1 MRAFKVQ
8 VLRSAFPLCGARRCC
23 PSDSATVVATPRS
36 IPIALPVGS
45 RSTGGWAAVNATC
58 QRPARSRET
67 RAMPVLAGSGRDSRN
82 RSSPT
87 FGTCTALQRRFNRR
101 TVTSRT
107 QKPSFRPAL
116 PGRVAVGAGE
126 VHGHRLVE
134 VSQRLLL
141 DAAGP
146 TRQPVVVR
154 PGFGELAESD
164 RRVRRRAAPT
174 GHPVAGL
181 LLTGQ
186 VPDEPG
192 VRAVRPQA
200 VKLAIGPSVG

>member
-1 MRAFKVQ
+1 
-8 VLRSAFPLCGARRCC
+8 
-23 PSDSATVVATPRS
+23 
-36 IPIALPVGS
+36 
-45 RSTGGWAAVNATC
+45 
-58 QRPARSRET
+58 
-67 RAMPVLAGSGRDSRN
+67 MPVLAGSGRDSRN

-87 FGTCTALQRRFNRR
+87 FGTCTALQRRFN
-101 TVTSRT
+101 
-107 QKPSFRPAL
+107 PAHGHVADAEAL
-116 PGRVAVGAGE
+116 VPAGFTPGRVAVGAGE

-134 VSQRLLL
+134 VPQRLLL

-200 VKLAIGPSVG
+200 VKRAIGPSVG